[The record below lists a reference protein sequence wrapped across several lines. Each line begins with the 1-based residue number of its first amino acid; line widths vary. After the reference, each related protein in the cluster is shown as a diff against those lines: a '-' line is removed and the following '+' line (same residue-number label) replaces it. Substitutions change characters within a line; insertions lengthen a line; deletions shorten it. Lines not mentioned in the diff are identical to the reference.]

1 MIEHQGPISGVATDG
16 RYIATAGYDNQLVL
30 WNAATG
36 VALHRG
42 THDHLVNMCTFA
54 GGELFSCSSDHTA
67 RRWRL
72 ADMRLLT
79 VYGDHDDDVEM
90 CAPSHDVTRLAT
102 ASRDHR
108 VRVFDIAGRLLWT
121 GVGHEADVISV
132 AWTADDREI
141 LTSGDDG
148 TIRRWEASSGVLLDT
163 VDLDG
168 VETDTIAITSSGVVL
183 AGNDDGHILLIEP
196 GAATGGPGSD
206 GNSGA
211 MVVEAHSAGVKRLVF
226 DGKSRVASMSY
237 DRTLRIWELSG
248 TTLELLATHA
258 LPVEVWPR
266 SAAFLDDHTMVFGTF
281 GTSYVT
287 LDLSS
292 GEWSLARSGPT
303 PGVNA
308 VLAHGS
314 ELVTVG
320 DAGIVRIGD
329 VQRPMGSLCNF
340 LTSWGD
346 RIVTG
351 GQTGEL
357 FDART
362 GDVIYQHHS
371 PLNCAVELTPGRNGS
386 LAVGTYTGETLL
398 FDAHG
403 DLVAPPTSVRIHD
416 NAIKGL
422 ASNGKQLFS
431 VCATGAAAVLDITDP
446 TRRFDIADAH
456 TRIANGVTAL
466 ADGRFASVSR
476 DRILRV
482 FAVVERNGVLSVDV
496 EEISTPHTH
505 SVKCVA
511 AHPTRPIV
519 ATGSYNG
526 LVAICDL
533 SSGEWVERTRTSASG
548 ISSLCADHH
557 RDVFL
562 ASSYDGSVYEV
573 GRRVQSELTER
584 RAS

>member
-1 MIEHQGPISGVATDG
+1 MIEHRGPISGVATDG
-16 RYIATAGYDNQLVL
+16 RYIATAGYDNQIVL
-30 WNAATG
+30 WSADTG
-36 VALHRG
+36 DALHRC

-79 VYGDHDDDVEM
+79 VYSDHDDDVEM
-90 CAPSHDVTRLAT
+90 CAPSHDVTRIAT

-108 VRVFDIAGRLLWT
+108 VRVFDIAGGLVWT

-132 AWTADDREI
+132 AWTADDRRI
-141 LTSGDDG
+141 ITSGDDG
-148 TIRRWEASSGVLLDT
+148 TIRCWDACSGALLET

-168 VETDTIAITSSGVVL
+168 VETDTVVITSSGLVL
-183 AGNDDGHILLIEP
+183 AGNDDGEIVLIRRGNP
-196 GAATGGPGSD
+196 RDDAGS
-206 GNSGA
+206 A
-211 MVVEAHSAGVKRLVF
+211 HEIVKVEAHSAGVKRLVY
-226 DGKSRVASMSY
+226 DGGTRVASMSY
-237 DRTLRIWELSG
+237 DRTLCIWELSG
-248 TTLELLATHA
+248 TTLDLHATHTI
-258 LPVEVWPR
+258 PVEVWPR

-287 LDLSS
+287 LDLGSRR
-292 GEWSLARSGPT
+292 WSLDRSKPT
-303 PGVNA
+303 PGLNA
-308 VLAHGS
+308 VLTHGA
-314 ELVTVG
+314 ETATVG
-320 DAGIVRIGD
+320 DAGIVRLGD
-329 VQRPMGSLCNF
+329 TETPMGSLCNF

-362 GDVIYQHHS
+362 GDVLYQHHS
-371 PLNCAVELTPGRNGS
+371 PLNCAAELLPGQSGP
-386 LAVGTYTGETLL
+386 LAVGAYTGETLF

-403 DLVAPPTSVRIHD
+403 DLVAAPTSVRVHD

-422 ASNGKQLFS
+422 AGNGQHLFS
-431 VCATGAAAVLDITDP
+431 VCADGAAAVLAIADP
-446 TRRFDIADAH
+446 SRRLHLGDAH

-476 DRILRV
+476 DRILRIFTV
-482 FAVVERNGVLSVDV
+482 RDRDGALTIDV
-496 EEISTPHTH
+496 EEVTTPHTH

-511 AHPTRPIV
+511 AHSTRPIV

-526 LVAICDL
+526 LVAVYDVG
-533 SSGEWVERTRTSASG
+533 SGEWTESTRASAAG
-548 ISSLCADHH
+548 ISSLCADPI

-562 ASSYDGSVYEV
+562 ASCYDGSVYEI
-573 GRRVQSELTER
+573 GRTPPR
-584 RAS
+584 